1 MEPNVWIVSDNN
13 FGKEEC
19 GRDLER
25 MSVGVCVCVCASV
38 WVREGKR
45 EIKRESVCVRETERV
60 RERETEREREICLRV
75 CAINYGS

>member
-45 EIKRESVCVRETERV
+45 EIKRERECV
-60 RERETEREREICLRV
+60 
-75 CAINYGS
+75 